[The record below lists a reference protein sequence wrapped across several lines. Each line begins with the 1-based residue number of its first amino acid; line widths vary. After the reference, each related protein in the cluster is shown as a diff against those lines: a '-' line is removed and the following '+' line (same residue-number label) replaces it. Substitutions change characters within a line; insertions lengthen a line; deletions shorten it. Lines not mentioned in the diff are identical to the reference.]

1 MPGDRRRHSPLMRE
15 RMHTL
20 ETLNFKNRFVTLGEE
35 HFQAKN
41 PDPVADPYLVDF
53 NPEAAALIDLDPAQ
67 AERPECVACLSG
79 NRPLPGAQPL
89 AMAYSGHQFGVYNPR
104 LGDGRGL
111 LLGEIENRAGEIW
124 DLHLKG
130 AGPTRFA
137 RGFDGRATLRA
148 SIREYLGQEAVH
160 GLGIPTTRSLALIG
174 IRDLIYR
181 ETPELAAI
189 LVRLADTHIRIGS
202 FELLHY
208 SNRPKQLAALLKHAI
223 ARHAPEFADE
233 SDATRLLF
241 RAVVQRTA
249 HMIAQWQAFGFI
261 HGVMNTDNFS
271 ITGAT
276 FDYGPFGFLDR
287 FQPGFTPNLTDA
299 HGRYAYAKQPEIG
312 HWNLSKFAETL
323 VAHAG
328 PDALQEEL
336 AQYQP
341 TYNTAYRALMGEK
354 LGLQIH
360 DSEFSECAGAL
371 FNLLYESGAD
381 YSNFFRRL
389 SAFPDG
395 DAASLHALF
404 KDPKPL
410 TGWLAQY
417 RKLIEREDD
426 DPAER
431 KQRMDAVNPK
441 YILRNYLLQNAIDKA
456 VKQQDFTE
464 IKRLRI
470 LLKDPFRDRPEEFER
485 HGIDPAPYAKETPE
499 PYVHMRMSCSA

>member
-1 MPGDRRRHSPLMRE
+1 MPVN
-15 RMHTL
+15 TL
-20 ETLNFKNRFVTLGEE
+20 ETLNFNNRFVTLGAE
-35 HFQAKN
+35 HLQLKS
-41 PDPVADPYLVDF
+41 PDPVSEPYLVDF
-53 NPEAAALIDLDPAQ
+53 NPEAAKLIDLDPSE
-67 AERPECVACLSG
+67 AERTELVDCLSG

-208 SNRPKQLAALLKHAI
+208 TNKPDRLAALLEHAI
-223 ARHAPEFADE
+223 ARHLPEAVGE
-233 SDATRLLF
+233 SDAPRLFF
-241 RAVVQRTA
+241 RSVVQKTA
-249 HMIAQWQAFGFI
+249 RMIAKWQAFGFI

-276 FDYGPFGFLDR
+276 FDYGPFGFMDR

-323 VAHAG
+323 VDAVG
-328 PDALQEEL
+328 PDALQAEL
-336 AQYQP
+336 AEYQP
-341 TYNTAYRALMGEK
+341 VYNAAYREWMGEK

-360 DSEFSECAGAL
+360 DAGFSECVQAL
-371 FNLLYESGAD
+371 FKLLYESGAD

-389 SAFPDG
+389 SEFPEG
-395 DAASLHALF
+395 DTTPLRDLF
-404 KDPKPL
+404 EDVKPL
-410 TGWLAQY
+410 EDWLQQY
-417 RKLIEREDD
+417 GKLIEREDED
-426 DPAER
+426 AGER
-431 KQRMDAVNPK
+431 KKRMDAVNPK
-441 YILRNYLLQNAIDKA
+441 FILRNYLLHNAIEKA
-456 VKQQDFTE
+456 LKQQDFTE
-464 IKRLRI
+464 IQRLRI
-470 LLKDPFRDRPEEFER
+470 LLQDPFNDRLQEFAA
-485 HGIDPAPYAKETPE
+485 HGIDPEHYAQETPAR
-499 PYVHMRMSCSA
+499 YVHMRLSCSA